1 MGCKRCCGLLI
12 TCSVLLTGIC
22 MPAGAV
28 KATENIG
35 DLSCLS
41 STEWQLNE
49 VSTIYPRATG
59 KVDFTLSAKKTAV
72 VGDRFSLSP
81 GETVTINCSYSP
93 SWADLDFGLI
103 APDGLFHYV
112 SANGGNINET
122 ISVDEWGQYT
132 FAVRNN
138 SSVNVQV
145 VGFVNY

>member
-93 SWADLDFGLI
+93 SWADLILD
-103 APDGLFHYV
+103 
-112 SANGGNINET
+112 
-122 ISVDEWGQYT
+122 
-132 FAVRNN
+132 
-138 SSVNVQV
+138 
-145 VGFVNY
+145 